1 MRCLDRCQLINLVE
15 LIYRVQEA
23 YYHEWDVANEDSGT
37 SKKDVQIVQQVLEAC
52 AKELKID
59 TVRHNSL
66 HFLHVNVIWQLMED
80 TQ

>member
-1 MRCLDRCQLINLVE
+1 MRFLDRGSLINLIE

-23 YYHEWDVANEDSGT
+23 YFHEWDMASEESGP

-80 TQ
+80 S